1 MMFYDKFVQLCELHK
16 EKPTPLLNKLN
27 LSSTNLKRWKNGSSV
42 SFDTIKVLSEYFDVP
57 ISFFFDVDDE
67 AAVEYVKS
75 GNSLKEIY
83 NSLKA
88 HPDYIASFLNGFDD
102 VLPQYSDYERISDY
116 MHIDMRYLMTP
127 EQYSRLN
134 ALPEKARAS
143 KHDNIPARDMVLSI
157 LGKLPSGEEYRFL
170 QVRLSMV
177 IFRHLWAMGITPEKL
192 EEIGLPKQKSYELD
206 DIGISEKKKK
216 NLNFSDLC
224 RISEAFNISFDCML
238 TGIRDNH

>member
-1 MMFYDKFVQLCELHK
+1 MFYDKFIQLCEMHN
-16 EKPTPLLNKLN
+16 EKPTPLLNKLG

-42 SFDTIKVLSEYFDVP
+42 SFDTISALAEYFQVQE
-57 ISFFFDVDDE
+57 SYFFDGEDD
-67 AAVEYVKS
+67 ASVEYVKS

-83 NSLKA
+83 NSFKA
-88 HPDYIASFLNGFDD
+88 HPDYIASFLNGFDE
-102 VLPQYSDYERISDY
+102 VLPKYSDYERISDY

-127 EQYSRLN
+127 EQQQRLSG
-134 ALPEKARAS
+134 LPENARAS
-143 KHDNIPARDMVLSI
+143 KHDNIPARDIVLSI

-206 DIGISEKKKK
+206 DIGIAEKKKK

-238 TGIRDNH
+238 TGIRDKHE